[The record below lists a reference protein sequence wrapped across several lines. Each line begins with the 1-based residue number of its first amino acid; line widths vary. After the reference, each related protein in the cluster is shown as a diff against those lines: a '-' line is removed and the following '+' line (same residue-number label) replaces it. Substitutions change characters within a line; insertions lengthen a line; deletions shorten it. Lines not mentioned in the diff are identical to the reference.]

1 VAWRVKSIYRGMR
14 RWIWRLED
22 RLVWPA
28 GDATARL
35 GDRLQDEPEAESPL
49 GRECWRR
56 YWPDL
61 LLAAVLAFVAV
72 LSRRHGLPTDGLWQD
87 DAEPGAA
94 VMKSPLSQLLVVGK
108 DHPGY
113 IAVLKAW
120 RELVDGSSN
129 SLAGP
134 AFIAGILS
142 PSLLYAGLRSLRF
155 ERSVS
160 FLLGAALAA
169 AQTDIVNSGR
179 VRSFTTDLLI
189 VLGLAVVLPRL
200 ARIKW
205 NWGTAVAWFVGAMLV
220 GSFSGFALGA
230 TLAAGGILL
239 LHRRSDLWP
248 RLVAVGAQVAA
259 SAALYAAEAHNYS
272 SAKIEDYYRELWD
285 AFPDFHAN
293 PISFAGE
300 LLLHLRRLADAF
312 PATAGPTWL
321 ALAAGLI
328 AVAGIVIACL
338 SRQRAIAAQF
348 LALVLLATVVGSLFG
363 KVPFGPKESSA
374 LDNGYRVSLWLVP
387 VIAVGLAMVLHLV
400 RRPFARGRA
409 LGIVFD
415 LVVFAAAAVILIS
428 AGPAL
433 RYPFPGAKSAATYI
447 QTNLGPND
455 AVILPFHTEW
465 SFAAESRFPVKIVSS
480 PETTESFDP
489 VGWSDPRIHYIG
501 LDMNSA
507 DVAAAVSGA
516 NRVFVY
522 YPALQTGGLVPPESQ
537 TRTELTSMLRSLG
550 LSLQHTVS
558 YQDANTAVDVF
569 GRGNAPSPAPPAQ
582 PVDLG
587 RVNLQQSDFPPGW
600 SLTPPAL
607 SPAKRLLSCLG
618 VAPAGGSPDSVVTAK
633 GPGENNV
640 VSELDRWQGAS
651 GPRGAATT
659 LARLAGAA
667 CVRSTVEATF
677 ASGGLKVSADIHR
690 ARAPRAAGR
699 GAVAY
704 TTVARVEPAGSSL
717 ASGSIVFAPQGRTSA
732 LVLGFHPGQRPF
744 PASLMSD
751 LLSALSRRINAAP

>member
-1 VAWRVKSIYRGMR
+1 MKSIYRGMR
-14 RWIWRLED
+14 RWIWRLEEK
-22 RLVWPA
+22 LIWPA

-35 GDRLQDEPEAESPL
+35 GDRLQDEPETGSPRW
-49 GRECWRR
+49 GECWRR

-61 LLAAVLAFVAV
+61 LLVAVLAVVAV

-94 VMKSPLSQLLVVGK
+94 TMKAPLDQLLVVGK

-113 IAVLKAW
+113 IAVLKGW
-120 RELVDGSSN
+120 RELTDGSSN

-205 NWGTAVAWFVGAMLV
+205 NWGTALAWLVGAMLI

-230 TLAAGGILL
+230 ALAAGGILL

-259 SAALYAAEAHNYS
+259 SAALYLGEAHNYS

-293 PISFAGE
+293 PISLGGD
-300 LLLHLRRLADAF
+300 LLVHLRRLADAF
-312 PATAGPTWL
+312 PAPAGPTWL

-328 AVAGIVIACL
+328 ALAGIVLACL

-348 LALVLLATVVGSLFG
+348 LALVFVATVVGSLFG
-363 KVPFGPKESSA
+363 KVPFGPSQTSA
-374 LDNGYRVSLWLVP
+374 LNNGYRVSLWLVP

-400 RRPFARGRA
+400 RRPFGSRRA

-415 LVVFAAAAVILIS
+415 LVVFAAAVAILVS
-428 AGPAL
+428 AGPAP
-433 RYPFPGAKSAATYI
+433 RYPFPGAKSAANYI

-465 SFAAESRFPVKIVSS
+465 SFATESRFPVKIVSS

-489 VGWSDPRIHYIG
+489 TGWSDPRIHYIG
-501 LDMNSA
+501 LDMNPSE
-507 DVAAAVSGA
+507 VAAAVNGA

-537 TRTELTSMLRSLG
+537 TRSELTSMLRSLG
-550 LSLQHTVS
+550 LEPQHTVS
-558 YQDANTAVDVF
+558 YQDSNTAVDVF
-569 GRGNAPSPAPPAQ
+569 GGANAVSNAPPGPPVTLNQA
-582 PVDLG
+582 
-587 RVNLQQSDFPPGW
+587 NLQASDLPSGW
-600 SLTPPAL
+600 RLTSPT
-607 SPAKRLLSCLG
+607 STPAKQLLSCIG
-618 VAPAGGSPDSVVTAK
+618 VVPAGMPTDSVVSAT
-633 GPGENNV
+633 GPGGLNV
-640 VSELDRWQGAS
+640 ISELDRWPGLS
-651 GPRGAATT
+651 GPRRVSAA
-659 LARLAGAA
+659 LSRPAGSA
-667 CVRSTVEATF
+667 CVRSALEATF
-677 ASGGLKVSADIHR
+677 ADIGLPVSIDTHR
-690 ARAPRAAGR
+690 ARAPASAGA
-699 GAVAY
+699 GAIAY
-704 TTVARVEPAGSSL
+704 RTTVRGESGGAPVAN
-717 ASGSIVFAPQGRTSA
+717 GSIVFAAHRRTS
-732 LVLGFHPGQRPF
+732 LFVVGLREGQRPF
-744 PASLMSD
+744 PVGVMSN
-751 LLSALSRRINAAP
+751 LVSALSHRIQAP